1 MEFTT
6 TVWYNESISLI
17 SSWSRTFQCSL
28 AVNMF
33 MNWTGAWSKK
43 NAFYSFFFPSFF
55 PSPSL
60 SPLLI
65 GSTVKYNNYPLSR
78 VLPSYT
84 CAIKTHILL
93 HWTGSNFYVVSTIS
107 PAFVAVVVVFFFLS
121 LGVLSTLSKHGNS
134 THLKQLYTQHGSPSN
149 WKSSLQNT

>member
-1 MEFTT
+1 
-6 TVWYNESISLI
+6 
-17 SSWSRTFQCSL
+17 
-28 AVNMF
+28 MF
-33 MNWTGAWSKK
+33 MNWAGAWSKK

-78 VLPSYT
+78 ILPLYT

-93 HWTGSNFYVVSTIS
+93 HWTGSNFYVVSTILIS
-107 PAFVAVVVVFFFLS
+107 PAFVVVVDVVVFWLLLFCLI
-121 LGVLSTLSKHGNS
+121 LGCFK
-134 THLKQLYTQHGSPSN
+134 YTFKT
-149 WKSSLQNT
+149 WKFYPFKTIIYTARLTIKLEKLIMKYIKYTS